1 MPYTALPD
9 LTDSFMSSY
18 RTLFDKL
25 QQKAINRVN
34 GSDKVTET
42 SASIVTADGSQYTYD
57 MGSDKK
63 KVSGENVTL
72 DDVGVTVNGIPYN
85 GFSEF
90 RYIVQ
95 VKYKDTKWLRAQAVR
110 MGESNYSMNDTDSM
124 SLITKSN
131 FKQDP
136 AFTWENIKQFKD
148 KYYFYSTRFILD
160 KMDVNETLTDYKT
173 LFLNPNK
180 NKNMTLSH
188 VYSLDKTKQSPIAFG
203 GPIDNIRDEK
213 EYGIALSPKLMKDL
227 DLQDG
232 DIVYFKLEKV

>member
-1 MPYTALPD
+1 
-9 LTDSFMSSY
+9 
-18 RTLFDKL
+18 
-25 QQKAINRVN
+25 
-34 GSDKVTET
+34 
-42 SASIVTADGSQYTYD
+42 
-57 MGSDKK
+57 
-63 KVSGENVTL
+63 
-72 DDVGVTVNGIPYN
+72 
-85 GFSEF
+85 
-90 RYIVQ
+90 
-95 VKYKDTKWLRAQAVR
+95 
-110 MGESNYSMNDTDSM
+110 M

-136 AFTWENIKQFKD
+136 AFTWGNIRQFSD
-148 KYYFYSTRFILD
+148 KNYFYSTRFILD

-180 NKNMTLSH
+180 NKNITVNH
-188 VYSLDKTKQSPIAFG
+188 QDSLDKTKPIAR